1 MTYRRDASQVTTS
14 AADGTGLRH
23 LGQYGHIGALV
34 YSYALPGGADQFTA
48 TLIPA
53 GAGGPVPRFTALDPG
68 RIISVWRGGSEVWEG
83 ILDEPAPT
91 AGGWT
96 LSAHG
101 AGTYGG
107 DYMAKYSS
115 YATAGQPVTNAI
127 ARTPYGL
134 RWTAPASW
142 PGDLYLDQPPD
153 DASVTVTEYL
163 NNVTGPAGYTW
174 QVRTSAR
181 GNVLSIFTPP
191 VTATRLLVA
200 TTAQARS
207 LSGYYTDL
215 WLRYQSAADNPT
227 SGAAATF
234 ATTSVANTA
243 QRARHGRK
251 ETWADLSSAGTKTSA
266 AAQAVGT
273 KLMARYQ
280 AASYAGPLV
289 VRPGQLLNLGG
300 VPVDLGCEQAGEV
313 YRLILAGGGYGGEVT
328 PSPPVQVLGGGYSW
342 DDVAQQASIT
352 PYQYAASDLAGL
364 LSNWVTLHTPKTAA

>member
-1 MTYRRDASQVTTS
+1 MTYRRDASQVVS
-14 AADGTGLRH
+14 YAAAGGDPRH
-23 LGQYGHIGALV
+23 LGQYGHLGSLV
-34 YSYALPGGADQFTA
+34 YSYALPGGPDQLTA

-68 RIISVWRGGSEVWEG
+68 RVIGVWRGGSKVWEG
-83 ILDEPAPT
+83 VLDDPAPT
-91 AGGWT
+91 SGGWT

-101 AGTYGG
+101 AGTYGS
-107 DYMAKYSS
+107 DYMAKYSD
-115 YATAGQPVTNAI
+115 YIVAGQPVTNAI
-127 ARTPYGL
+127 SRAPVMF
-134 RWTAPASW
+134 RWVAPASW

-153 DASVTVTEYL
+153 DASVTITDYL

-174 QVRTSAR
+174 YVRTTAHSNQLA
-181 GNVLSIFTPP
+181 IFTPP
-191 VTATRLLVA
+191 TAATRLLVA

-207 LSGYYTDL
+207 LFGYYTDL

-227 SGAAATF
+227 SGAAATY
-234 ATTSVANTA
+234 AVTSVANTA

-251 ETWADLSSAGTKTSA
+251 ETYADLSSAGTKSSA

-289 VRPGQLLNLGG
+289 IRPGQLLNLGG
-300 VPVDLGCEQAGEV
+300 TPVDLGCEQAGEV

-328 PSPPVQVLGGGYSW
+328 PSPPVTVLGGGYSW

-352 PYQYAASDLAGL
+352 PFQYAANDLAGML
-364 LSNWVTLHTPKTAA
+364 ASWVTLHTPKTTA